1 MYDKETGSLWY
12 PGDKGLL
19 GIQGVNF
26 QRWFP
31 EIGSERDVWQHW
43 KKDHPRTKLIQQTHT
58 RARAVCCAAV
68 RAGCGREQCL
78 ESEMLRSKQ
87 LPKRVLSAIRFQDE
101 ESEYL
106 ISWIQLTV
114 VGFFSILYAVSPKAF
129 ADRQTFSLVPWFL
142 AVYLV
147 LTCIR
152 VMVARHHRLSAILLY
167 GSILADIGLL
177 LAMIFAFH
185 LQYRQPPS
193 FYLKAPTLLYV
204 FIFIALRA
212 LRFEARFVIA
222 AGISALQ
229 GYRANQPGD
238 RLVGRIVEGVED
250 PLDLVVL
257 AS

>member
-1 MYDKETGSLWY
+1 MA
-12 PGDKGLL
+12 
-19 GIQGVNF
+19 N
-26 QRWFP
+26 
-31 EIGSERDVWQHW
+31 
-43 KKDHPRTKLIQQTHT
+43 
-58 RARAVCCAAV
+58 
-68 RAGCGREQCL
+68 
-78 ESEMLRSKQ
+78 
-87 LPKRVLSAIRFQDE
+87 
-101 ESEYL
+101 
-106 ISWIQLTV
+106 
-114 VGFFSILYAVSPKAF
+114 
-129 ADRQTFSLVPWFL
+129 
-142 AVYLV
+142 
-147 LTCIR
+147 
-152 VMVARHHRLSAILLY
+152 
-167 GSILADIGLL
+167 IGLL

-193 FYLKAPTLLYV
+193 FYLKAQTLLYV